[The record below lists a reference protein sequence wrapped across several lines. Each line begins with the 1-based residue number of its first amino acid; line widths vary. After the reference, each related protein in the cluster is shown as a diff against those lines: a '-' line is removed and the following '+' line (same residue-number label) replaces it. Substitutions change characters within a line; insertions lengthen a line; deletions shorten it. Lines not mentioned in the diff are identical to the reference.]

1 METLALRAFIR
12 DPKDR
17 AKYLRSDG
25 FIPAIYYGMKKENI
39 SLKISYQD
47 FCKIYAQGG
56 TNTVLDLNIDGN
68 NPLKV
73 LIHDLQMNPVRDTFD
88 HVDFIHVDMT
98 KKVTTSVP
106 LQFTGTSLAVK
117 DLGGVLTINKHE
129 IEVRCLPENIP
140 HSITVDISSIVDF
153 HTSIHVSEISV
164 PEGVEVMD
172 SPELTVVS
180 VTMVKEE
187 VEEAPVVETAAT
199 TEVPVEGAEAPKG
212 EESKQEAAS

>member
-1 METLALRAFIR
+1 METLALRAFTR
-12 DPKDR
+12 DLGDN

-25 FIPAIYYGMKKENI
+25 FIPAIYYGAKKDNVR
-39 SLKISYQD
+39 LKIAYGD
-47 FCKIYAQGG
+47 FCKVYAQGG
-56 TNTVLDLNIDGN
+56 TNTIIDLNIDGN
-68 NPLKV
+68 NLSKV

-88 HVDFIHVDMT
+88 HVDFIHVDMA

-117 DLGGVLTINKHE
+117 DLGGVLTVNKHE

-140 HSITVDISSIVDF
+140 HSITVDVSSIVDF
-153 HTSIHVSEISV
+153 RTSIHVSEIQV

-180 VTMVKEE
+180 ATMVKEE
-187 VEEAPVVETAAT
+187 VEAAPVVEGTSA
-199 TEVPVEGAEAPKG
+199 EVPVEGAETPK
-212 EESKQEAAS
+212 EEAKQESAS